1 MDQFQQSGI
10 FATTRWS
17 VVLAAGGSSSPAAR
31 EALERLCR
39 AYWYPL
45 YGYVRSKGFGPH
57 DAEDLTQE
65 FFARFLASDALRT
78 VSEERGRFRAFL
90 LASLNHFLANEWDR
104 LRAQKRGGGRV
115 LSSLDAANAEE
126 RLQMEPATD
135 STPERLYERRWALTL
150 LDAVLE
156 RLRVVMTSAGKA
168 GLFDALRGF
177 LSDGAGAMSYLEAA
191 ERLGMTEA
199 ATRKA
204 VQRLRQRYRELLRE
218 QVAHTVGA
226 PHEVESELRR
236 LMSVFSP

>member
-1 MDQFQQSGI
+1 PAPHQPGI
-10 FATTRWS
+10 FATTHWS
-17 VVLAAGGSSSPAAR
+17 VVLAAGGDSSPAVR
-31 EALERLCR
+31 DALERLCR

-90 LASLNHFLANEWDR
+90 LASLNHFLSNEWDR

-115 LSSLDAANAEE
+115 LSSLDAASAEE

-156 RLRVVMTSAGKA
+156 RLRVEMTSAGKA
-168 GLFDALRGF
+168 GLADAR
-177 LSDGAGAMSYLEAA
+177 
-191 ERLGMTEA
+191 
-199 ATRKA
+199 
-204 VQRLRQRYRELLRE
+204 
-218 QVAHTVGA
+218 
-226 PHEVESELRR
+226 
-236 LMSVFSP
+236 